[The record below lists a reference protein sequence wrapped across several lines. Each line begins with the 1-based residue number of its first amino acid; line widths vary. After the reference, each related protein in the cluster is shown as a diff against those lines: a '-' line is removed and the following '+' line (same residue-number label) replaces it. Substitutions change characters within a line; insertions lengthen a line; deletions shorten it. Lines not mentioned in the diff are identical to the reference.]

1 MQRFEKLAQYLRE
14 AQISQRAFGERLN
27 PKVTQSAVTQ
37 WIQGVPIKPER
48 VLEAAAATEWI
59 VTPHDWRPDIY
70 PHPDD
75 GMPREGS
82 QMRLRLAAA
91 SG

>member
-1 MQRFEKLAQYLRE
+1 MVRFEKLAEYLK
-14 AQISQRAFGERLN
+14 QTGITQVAFGRKLN
-27 PKVTQSAVTQ
+27 PPVSQSAVTQ

-48 VLEAAAATEWI
+48 VLEAAAATEWK

-82 QMRLRLAAA
+82 QLLLRLAAA
-91 SG
+91 G